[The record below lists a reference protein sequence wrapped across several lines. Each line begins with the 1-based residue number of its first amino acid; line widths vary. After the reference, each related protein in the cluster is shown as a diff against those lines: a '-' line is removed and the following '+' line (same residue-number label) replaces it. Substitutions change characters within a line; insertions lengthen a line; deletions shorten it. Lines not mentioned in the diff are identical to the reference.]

1 MNSFNISQITLALLA
16 ALVSGVGTALIASL
30 RDIKKDKIRRQE
42 RAEDHLKLEIKDLK
56 IELYKIEKELTEW
69 KDKYYAAIQELI
81 GIKAEL
87 EATLIELGH
96 FEHHLDELDR

>member
-1 MNSFNISQITLALLA
+1 MNSFNINQIVIALLA
-16 ALVSGVGTALIASL
+16 ALISGVGTALIASL

-69 KDKYYAAIQELI
+69 KDKYYKAIEELI
-81 GIKAEL
+81 LLKSELDQALFEL
-87 EATLIELGH
+87 ESISPQK
-96 FEHHLDELDR
+96 LDT

>member
-1 MNSFNISQITLALLA
+1 VNSFNINQIVIALLA
-16 ALVSGVGTALIASL
+16 ALISGVGTALIASL

-69 KDKYYAAIQELI
+69 KDKYYKAIEELI
-81 GIKAEL
+81 LLKSELDQALFEL
-87 EATLIELGH
+87 ESISPLK
-96 FEHHLDELDR
+96 LDT

>member
-1 MNSFNISQITLALLA
+1 VNSFNLNQIVIALLA
-16 ALVSGVGTALIASL
+16 ALISGVGTALIASL

-69 KDKYYAAIQELI
+69 KDKYYRAIEELI
-81 GIKAEL
+81 LLKSELDQALFEL
-87 EATLIELGH
+87 ESISPPK
-96 FEHHLDELDR
+96 LDT

>member
-1 MNSFNISQITLALLA
+1 MNSFNLNQIVIALLA
-16 ALVSGVGTALIASL
+16 ALISGVGTALIASL

-69 KDKYYAAIQELI
+69 KDKYYRAIEELI
-81 GIKAEL
+81 LLKSELDQALFEL
-87 EATLIELGH
+87 ESISPPK
-96 FEHHLDELDR
+96 LDT

>member
-16 ALVSGVGTALIASL
+16 ALISGVGTALIASI

-69 KDKYYAAIQELI
+69 KDKYYQAIEELI
-81 GIKAEL
+81 LLKAEL
-87 EATLIELGH
+87 DQALFEL
-96 FEHHLDELDR
+96 ESISMPKMDT

>member
-16 ALVSGVGTALIASL
+16 ALVSGVGTALIANL

-69 KDKYYAAIQELI
+69 KDKYYKAIEELI
-81 GIKAEL
+81 LLKSELDQALFEL
-87 EATLIELGH
+87 ESISPH
-96 FEHHLDELDR
+96 KLDT

>member
-1 MNSFNISQITLALLA
+1 MNSFNINQIVIALLA
-16 ALVSGVGTALIASL
+16 ALISGVGTALIASL

-69 KDKYYAAIQELI
+69 KDKYYRTIEELI
-81 GIKAEL
+81 LLKSELDQALFEL
-87 EATLIELGH
+87 ESISPQK
-96 FEHHLDELDR
+96 LDT

>member
-1 MNSFNISQITLALLA
+1 VNSFNISQITLALLA

-69 KDKYYAAIQELI
+69 KDKYYKAIEELI
-81 GIKAEL
+81 LLKSELDQALFEL
-87 EATLIELGH
+87 ESISPYK
-96 FEHHLDELDR
+96 LDT

>member
-1 MNSFNISQITLALLA
+1 MNSFNINQIVIALLA
-16 ALVSGVGTALIASL
+16 ALISGVGTALIASL

-69 KDKYYAAIQELI
+69 KDKYYKAIEELI
-81 GIKAEL
+81 LLKSELDQALFEL
-87 EATLIELGH
+87 ESISPTK
-96 FEHHLDELDR
+96 LDT

>member
-16 ALVSGVGTALIASL
+16 ALISGVGTALIASL

-69 KDKYYAAIQELI
+69 KDKYYQAIEELI
-81 GIKAEL
+81 LLKAEL
-87 EATLIELGH
+87 DQALFEL
-96 FEHHLDELDR
+96 ESISMPKMDT

>member
-69 KDKYYAAIQELI
+69 KDKYYQAIEELI
-81 GIKAEL
+81 LLKAEL
-87 EATLIELGH
+87 DQALFEL
-96 FEHHLDELDR
+96 ESISPQKLDT

>member
-1 MNSFNISQITLALLA
+1 MNSFNINQIVIALLA
-16 ALVSGVGTALIASL
+16 ALISGVGTALIASL

-69 KDKYYAAIQELI
+69 KDKYYKAIEELI
-81 GIKAEL
+81 LLKSELDQALFEL
-87 EATLIELGH
+87 ESISLPK
-96 FEHHLDELDR
+96 LDT

>member
-1 MNSFNISQITLALLA
+1 MNSFNISQIVIALLA
-16 ALVSGVGTALIASL
+16 ALISGVGTALIASL

-69 KDKYYAAIQELI
+69 KDKYYKTIEELI
-81 GIKAEL
+81 LLKSELDQALFEL
-87 EATLIELGH
+87 ESISLPK
-96 FEHHLDELDR
+96 LDT

>member
-1 MNSFNISQITLALLA
+1 MNSFNINQIVIALLA
-16 ALVSGVGTALIASL
+16 ALISGVGTALIASL

-69 KDKYYAAIQELI
+69 KDKYYRAIEELI
-81 GIKAEL
+81 LLKSELDQALFEL
-87 EATLIELGH
+87 ESISPPK
-96 FEHHLDELDR
+96 LDT

>member
-1 MNSFNISQITLALLA
+1 MNSFNINQIVIALLA
-16 ALVSGVGTALIASL
+16 ALISGVGTALIASL

-69 KDKYYAAIQELI
+69 KDKYYRAIEELI
-81 GIKAEL
+81 LLKS
-87 EATLIELGH
+87 
-96 FEHHLDELDR
+96 ELDQALFDLESISPPRLDT

>member
-1 MNSFNISQITLALLA
+1 MNSFNISQVTLALLA

-42 RAEDHLKLEIKDLK
+42 REEDHLKLEVKDLK

-69 KDKYYAAIQELI
+69 KDKYYQAIEELI
-81 GIKAEL
+81 LLKSELDQALFEL
-87 EATLIELGH
+87 ESISPH
-96 FEHHLDELDR
+96 KLDT

>member
-1 MNSFNISQITLALLA
+1 MNSFNINQIVIALLA
-16 ALVSGVGTALIASL
+16 ALISGVGTALIASL

-69 KDKYYAAIQELI
+69 KDKYYRAIEELI
-81 GIKAEL
+81 LLKSELDQALFEL
-87 EATLIELGH
+87 ESISPLK
-96 FEHHLDELDR
+96 LDT

>member
-1 MNSFNISQITLALLA
+1 VNSFNISQITLALLA

-69 KDKYYAAIQELI
+69 KDKYYQAIEELI
-81 GIKAEL
+81 LLKAEL
-87 EATLIELGH
+87 DQALFEL
-96 FEHHLDELDR
+96 ESISPQKLDT

>member
-1 MNSFNISQITLALLA
+1 MNSFNINQIVIALLA
-16 ALVSGVGTALIASL
+16 ALISGVGTALIASL

-69 KDKYYAAIQELI
+69 KDKYYKTIEELI
-81 GIKAEL
+81 LLKSELDQALFEL
-87 EATLIELGH
+87 ESISLPK
-96 FEHHLDELDR
+96 LDT